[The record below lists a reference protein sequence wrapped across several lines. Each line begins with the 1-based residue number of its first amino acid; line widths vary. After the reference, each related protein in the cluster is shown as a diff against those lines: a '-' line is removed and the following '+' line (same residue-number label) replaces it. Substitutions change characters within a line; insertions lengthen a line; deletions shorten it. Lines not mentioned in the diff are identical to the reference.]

1 MAKIKKPGE
10 NNKLRQQGEQD
21 ERYLQKEISPLDGK
35 MNTNKKNKYAMKVTT
50 ILNVAE
56 SLTQDLDYLSSLVEK
71 PDPEFLIKDAV
82 VYARAITAL
91 SNQLQFILE
100 DLPENDLTED
110 EDHVKLSEDEVFML
124 SSYSA
129 ETDEAME
136 DLEKICGISL
146 RNN

>member
-21 ERYLQKEISPLDGK
+21 EKHLQKEVSPLDGK

-82 VYARAITAL
+82 VYSRAVTAL